1 MSIIL
6 AGVSHHNT
14 PLSVRERLYFPE
26 THMDEWL
33 DRLAGYSGLEER
45 LILSTCNR
53 VEVYSAA
60 ENFDQGLDAIHR
72 FFLESRDIGADELNA
87 HLYVHREAEATRHL
101 FTVASSLDSMVVGE
115 PQILGQ
121 VKEAYRVAQA
131 SGHAGKALTNLFS
144 RAFRVAKKIREQTP
158 IGESP
163 VSVSSVAVDLAKRI
177 FGFLAGKNVLLLGA
191 GEMGEAA
198 ARHLKASGADNL
210 HVANR
215 TLARAQELAAKL
227 KGSTVSF
234 RQSGRSAHRR
244 RYRDRID
251 GLTRFHTGQAD
262 SCLCTRA
269 NAATRPFSSSTSLRA
284 QERRARSERP
294 GRRLSLRRGRSAVR
308 RGGQHCGAARKSPA
322 TRTKSSKARCKTYLA
337 RQQAEELRHTFA
349 AIRFFAESMRQ
360 EEVQKTFHRLPELGE
375 EGRDALDA
383 MTKALVNKLLHHPFA
398 VLRQM
403 SEERR
408 GGHFGRIRPEALRR
422 GARERCRLIRSIDR
436 RTGLKNERHTAPRH
450 AGAARWRA
458 RRTGGGGR
466 AVESAEP

>member
-14 PLSVRERLYFPE
+14 PLSIRERLYFPE
-26 THMDEWL
+26 GDMDEWL

-53 VEVYSAA
+53 VEVYSAV
-60 ENFDQGLDAIHR
+60 EDYDQGLDAIHR
-72 FFLESRDIGADELNA
+72 FFLESRDIGEDELNA
-87 HLYVHREAEATRHL
+87 HLYVHREDEATRHL

-121 VKEAYRVAQA
+121 VKEAYRVAEA

-177 FGFLAGKNVLLLGA
+177 FGSLSGKNVLLLGA

-198 ARHLKASGADNL
+198 ARHLKGSGADTL
-210 HVANR
+210 RVANR

-227 KGSTVSF
+227 GGRALSFDNLEGALIDADVVIASTASQGFILDKPIVASALEQRRDAPVF
-234 RQSGRSAHRR
+234 LIDIAVPRNVAPDVNDLEDAYLYDVDDLQSVA
-244 RYRDRID
+244 
-251 GLTRFHTGQAD
+251 AD
-262 SCLCTRA
+262 NL
-269 NAATRPFSSSTSLRA
+269 
-284 QERRARSERP
+284 
-294 GRRLSLRRGRSAVR
+294 RGREEI
-308 RGGQHCGAARKSPA
+308 ARD
-322 TRTKSSKARCKTYLA
+322 ARVILESEVETYLA
-337 RQQAEELRHTFA
+337 RQRAEELRHTFA
-349 AIRFFAESMRQ
+349 AIRFFAESMRR
-360 EEVQKTFHRLPELGE
+360 EEVEKTVQRLPELGE
-375 EGRDALDA
+375 GSRDAIDA

-403 SEERR
+403 TEEDVE
-408 GGHFGRIRPEALRR
+408 GI
-422 GARERCRLIRSIDR
+422 S
-436 RTGLKNERHTAPRH
+436 
-450 AGAARWRA
+450 
-458 RRTGGGGR
+458 
-466 AVESAEP
+466 VESVQKLFGVEPESDEGSPSRRPNRAER

>member
-14 PLSVRERLYFPE
+14 PLSIRERLYFPE
-26 THMDEWL
+26 GNMSEWL
-33 DRLAGYSGLEER
+33 DRLAGYHELDER

-53 VEVYSAA
+53 VEVYSAVDDL
-60 ENFDQGLDAIHR
+60 EQGLDAIHR
-72 FFLESRDIGADELNA
+72 FFLESRDIGREELNA

-177 FGFLAGKNVLLLGA
+177 FGSLAGKNVLLLGA

-198 ARHLKASGADNL
+198 ARHLKASGADTL
-210 HVANR
+210 QVANR

-227 KGSTVSF
+227 KGRAVSF
-234 RQSGRSAHRR
+234 DNLEQALIDADVVITSTASQGFILDKPTVAAALERR
-244 RYRDRID
+244 RDAPVFLIDIAVPRNVAPDVNELEDAYLYDVDDLQSVAADNLRDREEVARD
-251 GLTRFHTGQAD
+251 A
-262 SCLCTRA
+262 RA
-269 NAATRPFSSSTSLRA
+269 IL
-284 QERRARSERP
+284 ESE
-294 GRRLSLRRGRSAVR
+294 V
-308 RGGQHCGAARKSPA
+308 Q
-322 TRTKSSKARCKTYLA
+322 TYLA
-337 RQQAEELRHTFA
+337 RQKAEDLRHTFA
-349 AIRFFAESMRQ
+349 AIRFFAESMRRT
-360 EEVQKTFHRLPELGE
+360 EVEKTILRLPELGGD
-375 EGRDALDA
+375 GRDALDA

-398 VLRQM
+398 VLRRM
-403 SEERR
+403 AEEDVE
-408 GGHFGRIRPEALRR
+408 GI
-422 GARERCRLIRSIDR
+422 S
-436 RTGLKNERHTAPRH
+436 
-450 AGAARWRA
+450 
-458 RRTGGGGR
+458 
-466 AVESAEP
+466 VESVQKLFGVEPESDENPPGQPPDESD

>member
-14 PLSVRERLYFPE
+14 PLSIRERLYFPE
-26 THMDEWL
+26 GDMSEWL
-33 DRLAGYSGLEER
+33 DRLGGYRGLEER

-53 VEVYSAA
+53 VEVYSAV
-60 ENFDQGLDAIHR
+60 EDYDQGLDAIHR
-72 FFLESRDIGADELNA
+72 FFLESRDIGAEELNA
-87 HLYVHREAEATRHL
+87 HLYVHREDEATRHL

-121 VKEAYRVAQA
+121 VKEAYRVAQS

-177 FGFLAGKNVLLLGA
+177 FGSLAGKNVLLLGA

-210 HVANR
+210 RVANR

-234 RQSGRSAHRR
+234 DNLEQALIDADVVITSTAAQGFILDKPTVAAALDRR
-244 RYRDRID
+244 RDAPVFLID
-251 GLTRFHTGQAD
+251 IAVPRNVAPEVNDLEDAYLYDVDDLQSVAAD
-262 SCLCTRA
+262 NL
-269 NAATRPFSSSTSLRA
+269 
-284 QERRARSERP
+284 
-294 GRRLSLRRGRSAVR
+294 RGREEV
-308 RGGQHCGAARKSPA
+308 ARD
-322 TRTKSSKARCKTYLA
+322 ARAILESEVETYLA
-337 RQQAEELRHTFA
+337 RQKAEELRHTFA
-349 AIRFFAESMRQ
+349 AIRFFAESMRR
-360 EEVQKTFHRLPELGE
+360 EEVEKTVYRLPELDE
-375 EGRDALDA
+375 DGRKALDA
-383 MTKALVNKLLHHPFA
+383 MTKALVNKLLHHPFT

-403 SEERR
+403 AEEDVEGISVESVQKLFGVEPESEE
-408 GGHFGRIRPEALRR
+408 GLPEASTED
-422 GARERCRLIRSIDR
+422 AD
-436 RTGLKNERHTAPRH
+436 
-450 AGAARWRA
+450 
-458 RRTGGGGR
+458 
-466 AVESAEP
+466 

>member
-14 PLSVRERLYFPE
+14 PLSIRERLYFPE
-26 THMDEWL
+26 GDMGEWL
-33 DRLAGYSGLEER
+33 DRLADYRGLDER

-53 VEVYSAA
+53 VEVYSAV
-60 ENFDQGLDAIHR
+60 EDFEQGLDAIHR

-87 HLYVHREAEATRHL
+87 HLYVHREDEATRHL

-131 SGHAGKALTNLFS
+131 SGHAGKSLTNLFS

-177 FGFLAGKNVLLLGA
+177 FGSLSGKNVLLLGA

-198 ARHLKASGADNL
+198 ARHLKASGADTL
-210 HVANR
+210 QVANR

-227 KGSTVSF
+227 KGRAVSF
-234 RQSGRSAHRR
+234 DNLERALNDADVVITSTSSQGFILDKPTVAAALERR
-244 RYRDRID
+244 RDAPVFLID
-251 GLTRFHTGQAD
+251 IAVPRNVAPEVNDLEDAYLYDVDDLQSVAAD
-262 SCLCTRA
+262 NL
-269 NAATRPFSSSTSLRA
+269 
-284 QERRARSERP
+284 
-294 GRRLSLRRGRSAVR
+294 RGREEV
-308 RGGQHCGAARKSPA
+308 ARD
-322 TRTKSSKARCKTYLA
+322 ARAILESEVQTYLA
-337 RQQAEELRHTFA
+337 RQKAEELRHTFA
-349 AIRFFAESMRQ
+349 AIRFFAESMRR
-360 EEVQKTFHRLPELGE
+360 EEVEKTVQRLPELGE
-375 EGRDALDA
+375 GSRDALDA

-403 SEERR
+403 AEEDVE
-408 GGHFGRIRPEALRR
+408 GI
-422 GARERCRLIRSIDR
+422 S
-436 RTGLKNERHTAPRH
+436 
-450 AGAARWRA
+450 
-458 RRTGGGGR
+458 
-466 AVESAEP
+466 VESVQKLFGVEPESDEGPPEPPPAESG

>member
-14 PLSVRERLYFPE
+14 PLSIRERLYFPE
-26 THMDEWL
+26 GDMGKWL
-33 DRLAGYSGLEER
+33 DRLADYRGLDER

-53 VEVYSAA
+53 VEVYTAA
-60 ENFDQGLDAIHR
+60 EDYEQGLDAIQR

-87 HLYVHREAEATRHL
+87 HLYVHREDEATRHL

-121 VKEAYRVAQA
+121 VKEAYRVAQS

-163 VSVSSVAVDLAKRI
+163 VSVSSVAVDLARRI
-177 FGFLAGKNVLLLGA
+177 FGSLSGKNVLLLGA

-198 ARHLKASGADNL
+198 ARHLKTSGADTL

-215 TLARAQELAAKL
+215 TFARAQDLASKL
-227 KGSTVSF
+227 GGLALSFDKLEQALIDADVVIASTASQGFVLDKPTVAAALEQRRDAPVF
-234 RQSGRSAHRR
+234 LIDIAVPRNIAPDVNDLEDAYLYDVDDLQSVA
-244 RYRDRID
+244 
-251 GLTRFHTGQAD
+251 AD
-262 SCLCTRA
+262 NL
-269 NAATRPFSSSTSLRA
+269 
-284 QERRARSERP
+284 
-294 GRRLSLRRGRSAVR
+294 RGREEI
-308 RGGQHCGAARKSPA
+308 ARD
-322 TRTKSSKARCKTYLA
+322 ARVILETEVETYLA

-360 EEVQKTFHRLPELGE
+360 TEVEKTFQRLPELGDG
-375 EGRDALDA
+375 GREALDA

-403 SEERR
+403 SEKDVE
-408 GGHFGRIRPEALRR
+408 GI
-422 GARERCRLIRSIDR
+422 S
-436 RTGLKNERHTAPRH
+436 
-450 AGAARWRA
+450 
-458 RRTGGGGR
+458 
-466 AVESAEP
+466 VESVQKLFGVEPEGDQGLPAPPPDESD

>member
-14 PLSVRERLYFPE
+14 PLSIRERLYFPE
-26 THMDEWL
+26 DHMTEWL

-60 ENFDQGLDAIHR
+60 EDYDQGLDAIHR
-72 FFLESRDIGADELNA
+72 FFLESRDIGVEELNA

-131 SGHAGKALTNLFS
+131 TGHAGKALTNLFS

-177 FGFLAGKNVLLLGA
+177 FGALSGKNVLMLGA

-215 TLARAQELAAKL
+215 TFARAQELAAKL
-227 KGSTVSF
+227 EGRTLSFDNLEEALIEADVVIASTASQGFILDKPTV
-234 RQSGRSAHRR
+234 AAALERR
-244 RYRDRID
+244 RDAPVFLID
-251 GLTRFHTGQAD
+251 IAVPRNVAPDVNDLEDAYLYDVDDLQSVAAD
-262 SCLCTRA
+262 NL
-269 NAATRPFSSSTSLRA
+269 
-284 QERRARSERP
+284 
-294 GRRLSLRRGRSAVR
+294 RGREEV
-308 RGGQHCGAARKSPA
+308 ARD
-322 TRTKSSKARCKTYLA
+322 ARAILETEVETYLA

-349 AIRFFAESMRQ
+349 AIRFFAESMRR
-360 EEVQKTFHRLPELGE
+360 EEVEKTFQRLPELGE
-375 EGRDALDA
+375 GGREALDA

-403 SEERR
+403 SEEDLE
-408 GGHFGRIRPEALRR
+408 GI
-422 GARERCRLIRSIDR
+422 S
-436 RTGLKNERHTAPRH
+436 
-450 AGAARWRA
+450 
-458 RRTGGGGR
+458 
-466 AVESAEP
+466 VESVQRLFGVEPEGGENPPAPPPNESG

>member
-14 PLSVRERLYFPE
+14 PLSIRERLYFPE
-26 THMDEWL
+26 DHMTEWL

-60 ENFDQGLDAIHR
+60 EDYDQGLDAIHR
-72 FFLESRDIGADELNA
+72 FFLESRDIGEDELYA
-87 HLYVHREAEATRHL
+87 HLYVHREDEATRHL

-121 VKEAYRVAQA
+121 VKEAYRVAEA

-177 FGFLAGKNVLLLGA
+177 FGSLAGKNVLLLGA

-198 ARHLKASGADNL
+198 ARHLKASGADTL
-210 HVANR
+210 RVANR

-227 KGSTVSF
+227 GGLAVSF
-234 RQSGRSAHRR
+234 DNLEGALIDADVVIASTASQGFILEKPIVASALEQRRDAPVFLIDIAVPRNVAPDVNDLEDAYLYDVDDLQSVA
-244 RYRDRID
+244 
-251 GLTRFHTGQAD
+251 AD
-262 SCLCTRA
+262 NL
-269 NAATRPFSSSTSLRA
+269 
-284 QERRARSERP
+284 
-294 GRRLSLRRGRSAVR
+294 RGRETI
-308 RGGQHCGAARKSPA
+308 ARD
-322 TRTKSSKARCKTYLA
+322 ARVILESEVETYLA
-337 RQQAEELRHTFA
+337 RQKAEELRHTFA
-349 AIRFFAESMRQ
+349 AIRFFAESMRR
-360 EEVQKTFHRLPELGE
+360 EEVEKTVQRLPELGE
-375 EGRDALDA
+375 GSRDALDA
-383 MTKALVNKLLHHPFA
+383 MTKALVNKLLHHPFT

-403 SEERR
+403 AEEDVE
-408 GGHFGRIRPEALRR
+408 GI
-422 GARERCRLIRSIDR
+422 S
-436 RTGLKNERHTAPRH
+436 
-450 AGAARWRA
+450 
-458 RRTGGGGR
+458 
-466 AVESAEP
+466 VESVQKLFGVEPESDESSPEPPAESD

>member
-14 PLSVRERLYFPE
+14 PLSIRERLYFPE
-26 THMDEWL
+26 GHMTEWL
-33 DRLAGYSGLEER
+33 DRLAGYNGLDER

-53 VEVYSAA
+53 VEVYSAVDDL
-60 ENFDQGLDAIHR
+60 EQGLDAIHR
-72 FFLESRDIGADELNA
+72 FFLESRDIGREELNA

-121 VKEAYRVAQA
+121 VKEAYRVAHA

-177 FGFLAGKNVLLLGA
+177 FGSLAGKNVLLLGA

-198 ARHLKASGADNL
+198 ARHLKASGADTL
-210 HVANR
+210 QVANR

-227 KGSTVSF
+227 KGLAVSF
-234 RQSGRSAHRR
+234 DNLEQALIDADVVITSTASQGFILDKPTVAAALERR
-244 RYRDRID
+244 RDAPVFLID
-251 GLTRFHTGQAD
+251 IAVPRNVAPDVNELEDAYLYDVDDLQSVAAD
-262 SCLCTRA
+262 NL
-269 NAATRPFSSSTSLRA
+269 
-284 QERRARSERP
+284 
-294 GRRLSLRRGRSAVR
+294 RGREEV
-308 RGGQHCGAARKSPA
+308 ARD
-322 TRTKSSKARCKTYLA
+322 ARAILESEVQTYLA
-337 RQQAEELRHTFA
+337 RQKAEDLRRTFA

-360 EEVQKTFHRLPELGE
+360 AEVEKTILRLPELG
-375 EGRDALDA
+375 GDGHDALDA

-398 VLRQM
+398 VLRRM
-403 SEERR
+403 AEEDVEDISIESVQKL
-408 GGHFGRIRPEALRR
+408 FGVEPESDENPP
-422 GARERCRLIRSIDR
+422 GPPPD
-436 RTGLKNERHTAPRH
+436 
-450 AGAARWRA
+450 
-458 RRTGGGGR
+458 
-466 AVESAEP
+466 ESD

>member
-14 PLSVRERLYFPE
+14 PLSIRERLYFPE
-26 THMDEWL
+26 GNMGEWL
-33 DRLAGYSGLEER
+33 DRLAGYNGLDER

-53 VEVYSAA
+53 VEVYSAVDDL
-60 ENFDQGLDAIHR
+60 EQGLDAIHR
-72 FFLESRDIGADELNA
+72 FFLESRDVGREELDA

-177 FGFLAGKNVLLLGA
+177 FGSLAGKNVLLLGA

-198 ARHLKASGADNL
+198 ARHLKASGADTL
-210 HVANR
+210 QVANR

-227 KGSTVSF
+227 KGRAVSF
-234 RQSGRSAHRR
+234 DNLEQALIDADVVITSTASQGFILDKPTVAAALERR
-244 RYRDRID
+244 RDAPVFLID
-251 GLTRFHTGQAD
+251 ISVPRNVAPDVNELENAYLYDVDDLQSVAAD
-262 SCLCTRA
+262 NL
-269 NAATRPFSSSTSLRA
+269 
-284 QERRARSERP
+284 
-294 GRRLSLRRGRSAVR
+294 RGREEV
-308 RGGQHCGAARKSPA
+308 ARD
-322 TRTKSSKARCKTYLA
+322 ARVILESEVQTYLA
-337 RQQAEELRHTFA
+337 RQKAEDLRRTFA

-360 EEVQKTFHRLPELGE
+360 TEVEKTILRLPELGGD
-375 EGRDALDA
+375 GRDALDA
-383 MTKALVNKLLHHPFA
+383 MTKALVNKLLHQPFA
-398 VLRQM
+398 VLRRM
-403 SEERR
+403 AEEDVE
-408 GGHFGRIRPEALRR
+408 GI
-422 GARERCRLIRSIDR
+422 S
-436 RTGLKNERHTAPRH
+436 
-450 AGAARWRA
+450 
-458 RRTGGGGR
+458 
-466 AVESAEP
+466 VESVQKLFGVEPESDENPPGPPPDESD

>member
-14 PLSVRERLYFPE
+14 PLSIRERLYFPE

-33 DRLAGYSGLEER
+33 DRLAGYSGLDER
-45 LILSTCNR
+45 IILSTCNR

-177 FGFLAGKNVLLLGA
+177 FGSLAGKNVLLLGA

-215 TLARAQELAAKL
+215 TLARAQELATRL
-227 KGSTVSF
+227 KGGVVSF
-234 RQSGRSAHRR
+234 DNLEGALIDADIVIASTASQGFILDKPIVASALEQRRDAPVFLIDIAVPRNVAPDVNDLEDAYLYDVDDLQSVA
-244 RYRDRID
+244 
-251 GLTRFHTGQAD
+251 AD
-262 SCLCTRA
+262 NL
-269 NAATRPFSSSTSLRA
+269 
-284 QERRARSERP
+284 
-294 GRRLSLRRGRSAVR
+294 RGREEI
-308 RGGQHCGAARKSPA
+308 ARD
-322 TRTKSSKARCKTYLA
+322 ARAILESEVQTYLA

-360 EEVQKTFHRLPELGE
+360 EEIQKTFQRLPELGE

-403 SEERR
+403 SEEDVE
-408 GGHFGRIRPEALRR
+408 GI
-422 GARERCRLIRSIDR
+422 S
-436 RTGLKNERHTAPRH
+436 
-450 AGAARWRA
+450 
-458 RRTGGGGR
+458 
-466 AVESAEP
+466 VESVQKLFGVEPESDESPPMPPPDESD

>member
-14 PLSVRERLYFPE
+14 PLSIRERLYFPE
-26 THMDEWL
+26 DHMTEWL

-60 ENFDQGLDAIHR
+60 EDFDQGLDAIHR
-72 FFLESRDIGADELNA
+72 FFLESRDIGEDELYA
-87 HLYVHREAEATRHL
+87 HLYVHREDEATRHL

-121 VKEAYRVAQA
+121 VKEAYRVAEA

-177 FGFLAGKNVLLLGA
+177 FGSLAGKNVLLLGA

-198 ARHLKASGADNL
+198 ARHLKASGADTL

-227 KGSTVSF
+227 GGSALSFDNLEGALIDADVVIASTASQGFILDKPTV
-234 RQSGRSAHRR
+234 AAALERR
-244 RYRDRID
+244 RDAPVFLID
-251 GLTRFHTGQAD
+251 IAVPRNVAPDVNDLEDAYLYDVDDLQSVAAD
-262 SCLCTRA
+262 NL
-269 NAATRPFSSSTSLRA
+269 
-284 QERRARSERP
+284 
-294 GRRLSLRRGRSAVR
+294 RGREAIA
-308 RGGQHCGAARKSPA
+308 HDARVILESEVE
-322 TRTKSSKARCKTYLA
+322 TYLA
-337 RQQAEELRHTFA
+337 RQKAEELRHTFA
-349 AIRFFAESMRQ
+349 AIRFFAESMRRA
-360 EEVQKTFHRLPELGE
+360 EVEKTVQRLPELGE
-375 EGRDALDA
+375 SSRDALDA
-383 MTKALVNKLLHHPFA
+383 MTKALVNKLLHHPFT

-403 SEERR
+403 AEEDVE
-408 GGHFGRIRPEALRR
+408 GI
-422 GARERCRLIRSIDR
+422 S
-436 RTGLKNERHTAPRH
+436 
-450 AGAARWRA
+450 
-458 RRTGGGGR
+458 
-466 AVESAEP
+466 VESVQKLFGVEPESDEDPLETPPAESD

>member
-14 PLSVRERLYFPE
+14 PLSIRERLYFPE

-60 ENFDQGLDAIHR
+60 EDFDQGLDAIHR

-121 VKEAYRVAQA
+121 VKEAYRVAEA
-131 SGHAGKALTNLFS
+131 SGHAGKVLTNLFS
-144 RAFRVAKKIREQTP
+144 RAFRVAKKIRDQTP

-177 FGFLAGKNVLLLGA
+177 FGSLAGKNVLLLGA

-227 KGSTVSF
+227 TGSTVSF
-234 RQSGRSAHRR
+234 DNLEGALIDADIVIASTAAQGFILDKPIVASALEQRRDAPVFLIDIAVPRNVAPDVNDLEDAYLYDVDDLQSVA
-244 RYRDRID
+244 
-251 GLTRFHTGQAD
+251 AD
-262 SCLCTRA
+262 NL
-269 NAATRPFSSSTSLRA
+269 
-284 QERRARSERP
+284 
-294 GRRLSLRRGRSAVR
+294 RGREEI
-308 RGGQHCGAARKSPA
+308 ARD
-322 TRTKSSKARCKTYLA
+322 ARAILESEVQTYLA

-360 EEVQKTFHRLPELGE
+360 EEVQKTFQRLPELGE

-403 SEERR
+403 SEEDVE
-408 GGHFGRIRPEALRR
+408 GI
-422 GARERCRLIRSIDR
+422 S
-436 RTGLKNERHTAPRH
+436 
-450 AGAARWRA
+450 
-458 RRTGGGGR
+458 
-466 AVESAEP
+466 VESVQKLFGVEPEDDPSPSEASTEDAD

>member
-14 PLSVRERLYFPE
+14 PLSIRERLYFPE

-45 LILSTCNR
+45 IILSTCNR

-60 ENFDQGLDAIHR
+60 EDFDQGLDAIHR

-177 FGFLAGKNVLLLGA
+177 FGSLAGKNVLLLGA

-234 RQSGRSAHRR
+234 DNLEGALIGADIVIASTAAQGFILDKPIVASALEQRRDAPVFLIDIAVPRNVAPDVNDLEDAYLYDVDDLQSVA
-244 RYRDRID
+244 
-251 GLTRFHTGQAD
+251 AD
-262 SCLCTRA
+262 NL
-269 NAATRPFSSSTSLRA
+269 
-284 QERRARSERP
+284 
-294 GRRLSLRRGRSAVR
+294 RGREEI
-308 RGGQHCGAARKSPA
+308 ARD
-322 TRTKSSKARCKTYLA
+322 AREILESEVQTYLA

-360 EEVQKTFHRLPELGE
+360 EEVQKTFQRLPELGE

-398 VLRQM
+398 VLRRM
-403 SEERR
+403 SEEDVE
-408 GGHFGRIRPEALRR
+408 GISVESVQKLFGVEPESDEGLPEASTED
-422 GARERCRLIRSIDR
+422 AD
-436 RTGLKNERHTAPRH
+436 
-450 AGAARWRA
+450 
-458 RRTGGGGR
+458 
-466 AVESAEP
+466 

>member
-14 PLSVRERLYFPE
+14 PLSIRERLYFPE
-26 THMDEWL
+26 GNMGEWL
-33 DRLAGYSGLEER
+33 DRLAGYNGLDER

-53 VEVYSAA
+53 VEVYSAVDDL
-60 ENFDQGLDAIHR
+60 EQGLDAIHR
-72 FFLESRDIGADELNA
+72 FFLESRDVGREELDA

-177 FGFLAGKNVLLLGA
+177 FGSLAGKNVLLLGA

-198 ARHLKASGADNL
+198 ARHLKASGADTL
-210 HVANR
+210 QVTNR
-215 TLARAQELAAKL
+215 TLVRAQELAAKL
-227 KGSTVSF
+227 KGRAVSF
-234 RQSGRSAHRR
+234 DNLEQALIDADVVITSTASQGFILDKPTVAAALERR
-244 RYRDRID
+244 RDAPVFLIDIAVPRNVAPDVNELEDAYLYDVDDLQSVAADNLRDREEVARD
-251 GLTRFHTGQAD
+251 A
-262 SCLCTRA
+262 RA
-269 NAATRPFSSSTSLRA
+269 IL
-284 QERRARSERP
+284 ESE
-294 GRRLSLRRGRSAVR
+294 V
-308 RGGQHCGAARKSPA
+308 Q
-322 TRTKSSKARCKTYLA
+322 TYLA
-337 RQQAEELRHTFA
+337 RQKAEDLRRTFT

-360 EEVQKTFHRLPELGE
+360 AEVEKTILRLPELGGD
-375 EGRDALDA
+375 GRDALDA

-398 VLRQM
+398 VLRRM
-403 SEERR
+403 AEEDVE
-408 GGHFGRIRPEALRR
+408 GI
-422 GARERCRLIRSIDR
+422 S
-436 RTGLKNERHTAPRH
+436 
-450 AGAARWRA
+450 
-458 RRTGGGGR
+458 
-466 AVESAEP
+466 VESVQKLFGVEPESDENPPGPPPDESD

>member
-14 PLSVRERLYFPE
+14 PLSIRERLYFPE
-26 THMDEWL
+26 GDMGKWL
-33 DRLAGYSGLEER
+33 DRLADYRGLDER

-53 VEVYSAA
+53 VEVYTAA
-60 ENFDQGLDAIHR
+60 EDYEQGLDAIQR

-87 HLYVHREAEATRHL
+87 HLYVHREDEATRHL

-121 VKEAYRVAQA
+121 VKEAYRVAQS

-163 VSVSSVAVDLAKRI
+163 VSVSSVAVDLARRI
-177 FGFLAGKNVLLLGA
+177 FGSLSGKNVLLLGA

-198 ARHLKASGADNL
+198 ARHLKTSGADTL

-215 TLARAQELAAKL
+215 TFARAQELASKL
-227 KGSTVSF
+227 GGLALSFDKLEQALIDADVVIASTASQGFVLDKPTVAAALEQRRDAPVFLIDIAVPRNISPDVNDLEDAYLYDVDDL
-234 RQSGRSAHRR
+234 QSVA
-244 RYRDRID
+244 
-251 GLTRFHTGQAD
+251 AD
-262 SCLCTRA
+262 NL
-269 NAATRPFSSSTSLRA
+269 
-284 QERRARSERP
+284 
-294 GRRLSLRRGRSAVR
+294 RGREEI
-308 RGGQHCGAARKSPA
+308 ARD
-322 TRTKSSKARCKTYLA
+322 AREILETEVETYLA

-360 EEVQKTFHRLPELGE
+360 TEVEKTVQRLPELGDG
-375 EGRDALDA
+375 GREALDA

-403 SEERR
+403 SEKDVE
-408 GGHFGRIRPEALRR
+408 GI
-422 GARERCRLIRSIDR
+422 S
-436 RTGLKNERHTAPRH
+436 
-450 AGAARWRA
+450 
-458 RRTGGGGR
+458 
-466 AVESAEP
+466 VESVQKLFGVEPEGDHGLPAPPPDESD

>member
-14 PLSVRERLYFPE
+14 PLSIRERLYFPE
-26 THMDEWL
+26 GDMSEWL
-33 DRLAGYSGLEER
+33 DRLADYSGLEER

-53 VEVYSAA
+53 VEVYSAV
-60 ENFDQGLDAIHR
+60 EDYEQGLDAIHR
-72 FFLESRDIGADELNA
+72 FFLESRDIGAEELNA
-87 HLYVHREAEATRHL
+87 HLYVHREDEATRHL

-121 VKEAYRVAQA
+121 VKEAYRVAQS

-177 FGFLAGKNVLLLGA
+177 FGSLAGKNVLLLGA

-227 KGSTVSF
+227 TGSTVSF
-234 RQSGRSAHRR
+234 DNLEGALIEADIVIASTAAQGFILDKPIVAAALERR
-244 RYRDRID
+244 RDAPVFLID
-251 GLTRFHTGQAD
+251 IAVPRNVAPEVNDLEDAYLYDVDDLQSVAAD
-262 SCLCTRA
+262 NL
-269 NAATRPFSSSTSLRA
+269 
-284 QERRARSERP
+284 
-294 GRRLSLRRGRSAVR
+294 RGREEI
-308 RGGQHCGAARKSPA
+308 ARD
-322 TRTKSSKARCKTYLA
+322 AREILESEVQTYLA

-360 EEVQKTFHRLPELGE
+360 EEVQKTFSRLPELGE

-403 SEERR
+403 SEEDVE
-408 GGHFGRIRPEALRR
+408 GI
-422 GARERCRLIRSIDR
+422 S
-436 RTGLKNERHTAPRH
+436 
-450 AGAARWRA
+450 
-458 RRTGGGGR
+458 
-466 AVESAEP
+466 VESVQKLFGVEPEDDPGPSEASTEDAD

>member
-14 PLSVRERLYFPE
+14 PLSIRERLYFPE
-26 THMDEWL
+26 GHMTEWL
-33 DRLAGYSGLEER
+33 DRLAGYNGLDER

-53 VEVYSAA
+53 VEVYSAVDDL
-60 ENFDQGLDAIHR
+60 EQGLDAIHR
-72 FFLESRDIGADELNA
+72 FFLESRDVGREELNA

-177 FGFLAGKNVLLLGA
+177 FGSLAGKNVLLLGA

-198 ARHLKASGADNL
+198 ARHLKASGADTL
-210 HVANR
+210 QVANR

-227 KGSTVSF
+227 GGLALSFDNLEQALIDADVVIASTASPGFILDKPTV
-234 RQSGRSAHRR
+234 AAALERR
-244 RYRDRID
+244 RDAPVFLIDIAVPRNVAPDVNELENAYLYDVDDLQSVAADNLRDREEVARD
-251 GLTRFHTGQAD
+251 A
-262 SCLCTRA
+262 RA
-269 NAATRPFSSSTSLRA
+269 ILECEV
-284 QERRARSERP
+284 Q
-294 GRRLSLRRGRSAVR
+294 
-308 RGGQHCGAARKSPA
+308 
-322 TRTKSSKARCKTYLA
+322 TYLA
-337 RQQAEELRHTFA
+337 RQQAEDLRHTFA
-349 AIRFFAESMRQ
+349 AIRFFAESMRRT
-360 EEVQKTFHRLPELGE
+360 EVEKTIPRLPELGE
-375 EGRDALDA
+375 GGRDALDA

-403 SEERR
+403 AEEDVE
-408 GGHFGRIRPEALRR
+408 GI
-422 GARERCRLIRSIDR
+422 S
-436 RTGLKNERHTAPRH
+436 
-450 AGAARWRA
+450 
-458 RRTGGGGR
+458 
-466 AVESAEP
+466 VESVQKLFGVEPESDENPPGPPPDESD

>member
-26 THMDEWL
+26 SNMDEWL
-33 DRLAGYSGLEER
+33 DRLAGYHGLEER

-60 ENFDQGLDAIHR
+60 EDYEQGLDAIHR
-72 FFLESRDIGADELNA
+72 FFLESRDIGVEELNA

-101 FTVASSLDSMVVGE
+101 FTVAASLDSMVVGE

-177 FGFLAGKNVLLLGA
+177 FGSLESKNVLLLGA

-198 ARHLKASGADNL
+198 ARHLKASGADTL
-210 HVANR
+210 RVANR
-215 TLARAQELAAKL
+215 TFARAQELASRLGGSAVGFDNLEGALIEADVVIASTAAKEFVL
-227 KGSTVSF
+227 DKPTV
-234 RQSGRSAHRR
+234 AAALERR
-244 RYRDRID
+244 RDAPVFLIDIAVPRNVAPDVNDLEDAYLYDVDDLQSVAADNLRDREEVARDARAI
-251 GLTRFHTGQAD
+251 LD
-262 SCLCTRA
+262 S
-269 NAATRPFSSSTSLRA
+269 
-284 QERRARSERP
+284 EVE
-294 GRRLSLRRGRSAVR
+294 
-308 RGGQHCGAARKSPA
+308 
-322 TRTKSSKARCKTYLA
+322 TYLA
-337 RQQAEELRHTFA
+337 RQKAEELRHTFA

-360 EEVQKTFHRLPELGE
+360 SEIEKTIPRLPELGE
-375 EGRDALDA
+375 DGRDALDA

-403 SEERR
+403 AEEDVE
-408 GGHFGRIRPEALRR
+408 GI
-422 GARERCRLIRSIDR
+422 S
-436 RTGLKNERHTAPRH
+436 
-450 AGAARWRA
+450 
-458 RRTGGGGR
+458 
-466 AVESAEP
+466 VESVQKLFGVEPESDERPPEPPDESD

>member
-14 PLSVRERLYFPE
+14 PLSIRERLYFPE

-60 ENFDQGLDAIHR
+60 EDFDQGLDAIHR

-177 FGFLAGKNVLLLGA
+177 FGSLAGKNVLLLGA

-227 KGSTVSF
+227 TGSTVSF
-234 RQSGRSAHRR
+234 DNLEGALIEADIVIASTAAQGFILDKPIVAAALERR
-244 RYRDRID
+244 RDAPVFLID
-251 GLTRFHTGQAD
+251 IAVPRNVAPEVNDLEDAYLYDVDDLQSVAAD
-262 SCLCTRA
+262 NL
-269 NAATRPFSSSTSLRA
+269 
-284 QERRARSERP
+284 
-294 GRRLSLRRGRSAVR
+294 RGREEI
-308 RGGQHCGAARKSPA
+308 ARD
-322 TRTKSSKARCKTYLA
+322 AREILESEVQTYLA

-360 EEVQKTFHRLPELGE
+360 EEVQKTFSRLPELGE

-403 SEERR
+403 SEEDVE
-408 GGHFGRIRPEALRR
+408 GI
-422 GARERCRLIRSIDR
+422 S
-436 RTGLKNERHTAPRH
+436 
-450 AGAARWRA
+450 
-458 RRTGGGGR
+458 
-466 AVESAEP
+466 VESVQKLFGVEPEGDPGPSEASTEDAD

>member
-14 PLSVRERLYFPE
+14 PLSIRERLYFPE

-33 DRLAGYSGLEER
+33 DRLAGYSGLDER
-45 LILSTCNR
+45 IILSTCNR

-60 ENFDQGLDAIHR
+60 EDFDQGLDAIHR

-177 FGFLAGKNVLLLGA
+177 FGSLAGKNVLLLGA

-234 RQSGRSAHRR
+234 DNLEGALIDADIVIASTASQGFILDKPIVASALEQRRDAPVFLIDIAVPRNVAPDVNDLEDAYLYDVDDLQSVA
-244 RYRDRID
+244 
-251 GLTRFHTGQAD
+251 AD
-262 SCLCTRA
+262 NL
-269 NAATRPFSSSTSLRA
+269 
-284 QERRARSERP
+284 
-294 GRRLSLRRGRSAVR
+294 RGREEI
-308 RGGQHCGAARKSPA
+308 ARD
-322 TRTKSSKARCKTYLA
+322 AREILESEVQTYLA

-360 EEVQKTFHRLPELGE
+360 EEVQKTFQRLPELGE

-398 VLRQM
+398 VLRRM
-403 SEERR
+403 SEEDVE
-408 GGHFGRIRPEALRR
+408 GISVESVQKLFGVEPESDEGFPEA
-422 GARERCRLIRSIDR
+422 
-436 RTGLKNERHTAPRH
+436 
-450 AGAARWRA
+450 
-458 RRTGGGGR
+458 
-466 AVESAEP
+466 SAEDPD

>member
-14 PLSVRERLYFPE
+14 PLSIRERLYFPE
-26 THMDEWL
+26 GNMSEWL
-33 DRLAGYSGLEER
+33 DRLAGYHELDER

-53 VEVYSAA
+53 VEVYSAVDDL
-60 ENFDQGLDAIHR
+60 EQGLDAIHR
-72 FFLESRDIGADELNA
+72 FFLESRDIGREELNA

-177 FGFLAGKNVLLLGA
+177 FGSLAGKNVLLLGA

-198 ARHLKASGADNL
+198 ARHLKASGADTL
-210 HVANR
+210 QVANR

-227 KGSTVSF
+227 KGRAVSF
-234 RQSGRSAHRR
+234 DNLEQALIDADVVITSTASQGFILDKPTVAAALERR
-244 RYRDRID
+244 RDAPVFLIDIAVPRNVAPDVNELEDAYLYDVDDLQSVAADNLRDREEVARD
-251 GLTRFHTGQAD
+251 A
-262 SCLCTRA
+262 RA
-269 NAATRPFSSSTSLRA
+269 IL
-284 QERRARSERP
+284 ESE
-294 GRRLSLRRGRSAVR
+294 V
-308 RGGQHCGAARKSPA
+308 Q
-322 TRTKSSKARCKTYLA
+322 TYLA
-337 RQQAEELRHTFA
+337 RQKAEDLRYTFA
-349 AIRFFAESMRQ
+349 AIRFFAESMRRT
-360 EEVQKTFHRLPELGE
+360 EVEKTILRLPELGGD
-375 EGRDALDA
+375 GRDALDA

-403 SEERR
+403 AEEDVE
-408 GGHFGRIRPEALRR
+408 GI
-422 GARERCRLIRSIDR
+422 S
-436 RTGLKNERHTAPRH
+436 
-450 AGAARWRA
+450 
-458 RRTGGGGR
+458 
-466 AVESAEP
+466 VESVQKLFGVEPESDENPPGPPPDESD

>member
-14 PLSVRERLYFPE
+14 PLSIRERLYFPE
-26 THMDEWL
+26 GDMGKWL
-33 DRLAGYSGLEER
+33 DRLADYRGLDER

-53 VEVYSAA
+53 VEVYTAA
-60 ENFDQGLDAIHR
+60 EDYEQGLDAIQR

-87 HLYVHREAEATRHL
+87 HLYVHREDEATRHL

-121 VKEAYRVAQA
+121 VKEAYRVAQS

-163 VSVSSVAVDLAKRI
+163 VSVSSVAVDLARRI
-177 FGFLAGKNVLLLGA
+177 FGSLSGKNVLLLGA

-198 ARHLKASGADNL
+198 ARHLKTSGADTL

-215 TLARAQELAAKL
+215 TFARAQELASKL
-227 KGSTVSF
+227 GGLALSFDKLEQALIDADVVIASTASQGFVLDKPTVAAALEQRRDAPVF
-234 RQSGRSAHRR
+234 LIDIAVPRNIAPDVNDLEDAYLYDVDDLQSVA
-244 RYRDRID
+244 
-251 GLTRFHTGQAD
+251 AD
-262 SCLCTRA
+262 NL
-269 NAATRPFSSSTSLRA
+269 
-284 QERRARSERP
+284 
-294 GRRLSLRRGRSAVR
+294 RGREEI
-308 RGGQHCGAARKSPA
+308 ARD
-322 TRTKSSKARCKTYLA
+322 ARVILETEVETYLA

-360 EEVQKTFHRLPELGE
+360 EEVEKTVQRLPELGDG
-375 EGRDALDA
+375 GRETLDA

-403 SEERR
+403 SEKDVE
-408 GGHFGRIRPEALRR
+408 GI
-422 GARERCRLIRSIDR
+422 S
-436 RTGLKNERHTAPRH
+436 
-450 AGAARWRA
+450 
-458 RRTGGGGR
+458 
-466 AVESAEP
+466 VESVQKLFGVEPEGDQGPPDLPPDESD

>member
-14 PLSVRERLYFPE
+14 PLSIRERLYFPE
-26 THMDEWL
+26 GNMSEWL
-33 DRLAGYSGLEER
+33 DRLAGYHELDER

-53 VEVYSAA
+53 VEVYSAVDDL
-60 ENFDQGLDAIHR
+60 EQGLDAIHR
-72 FFLESRDIGADELNA
+72 FFLESRDIGREELNA

-177 FGFLAGKNVLLLGA
+177 FGSLAGKNVLLLGA

-198 ARHLKASGADNL
+198 ARHLKASGADTL
-210 HVANR
+210 QVANR

-227 KGSTVSF
+227 KGRAVSF
-234 RQSGRSAHRR
+234 DNLEQALIDADVVITSTASQGFILDKPTVAAALERR
-244 RYRDRID
+244 RDAPVFLIDIAVPRNVAPDVNELEDAYLYDVDDLQSVAADNLRDREEVARD
-251 GLTRFHTGQAD
+251 A
-262 SCLCTRA
+262 RA
-269 NAATRPFSSSTSLRA
+269 IL
-284 QERRARSERP
+284 ESE
-294 GRRLSLRRGRSAVR
+294 V
-308 RGGQHCGAARKSPA
+308 Q
-322 TRTKSSKARCKTYLA
+322 TYLA
-337 RQQAEELRHTFA
+337 RQKAEDLRHTFA

-360 EEVQKTFHRLPELGE
+360 AEVEKTITRLPELGGD
-375 EGRDALDA
+375 GRDALDA

-398 VLRQM
+398 VLRRM
-403 SEERR
+403 AEEDVE
-408 GGHFGRIRPEALRR
+408 GI
-422 GARERCRLIRSIDR
+422 S
-436 RTGLKNERHTAPRH
+436 
-450 AGAARWRA
+450 
-458 RRTGGGGR
+458 
-466 AVESAEP
+466 VESVQKLFGVEPESDENPPGPPPDESN

>member
-14 PLSVRERLYFPE
+14 PLSIRERLYFPE
-26 THMDEWL
+26 GDMGKWL
-33 DRLAGYSGLEER
+33 DRLADYRGLDER

-53 VEVYSAA
+53 VEVYTAA
-60 ENFDQGLDAIHR
+60 EDYEQGLDAIQR

-87 HLYVHREAEATRHL
+87 HLYVHQEDEATRHL

-121 VKEAYRVAQA
+121 VKEAYRVAQS

-163 VSVSSVAVDLAKRI
+163 VSVSSVAVDLARRI
-177 FGFLAGKNVLLLGA
+177 FGSLSGKNVLLLGA

-198 ARHLKASGADNL
+198 ARHLKTSGADTL

-215 TLARAQELAAKL
+215 TFARAQELASKL
-227 KGSTVSF
+227 GGLALSFDKLEQALIDADVVIASTASQGFVLDKPTVAAALEQRRDAPVF
-234 RQSGRSAHRR
+234 LIDIAVPRNIAPDVNDLEDAYLYDVDDLQSVA
-244 RYRDRID
+244 
-251 GLTRFHTGQAD
+251 AD
-262 SCLCTRA
+262 NL
-269 NAATRPFSSSTSLRA
+269 
-284 QERRARSERP
+284 
-294 GRRLSLRRGRSAVR
+294 RGREEI
-308 RGGQHCGAARKSPA
+308 ARD
-322 TRTKSSKARCKTYLA
+322 ARVILETEVETYLA

-360 EEVQKTFHRLPELGE
+360 EEVEKTVQRLPELSDG
-375 EGRDALDA
+375 GREALDA

-403 SEERR
+403 SEKDVE
-408 GGHFGRIRPEALRR
+408 GI
-422 GARERCRLIRSIDR
+422 S
-436 RTGLKNERHTAPRH
+436 
-450 AGAARWRA
+450 
-458 RRTGGGGR
+458 
-466 AVESAEP
+466 VESVQKLFGVEPEGDQGPPDLPPDESD

>member
-14 PLSVRERLYFPE
+14 PLSIRERLYFPE
-26 THMDEWL
+26 GHMTEWL
-33 DRLAGYSGLEER
+33 DRLAGYHGLDER

-53 VEVYSAA
+53 VEVYSAVDDL
-60 ENFDQGLDAIHR
+60 EQGLDAIHR
-72 FFLESRDIGADELNA
+72 FFLESRDVGREELNA

-177 FGFLAGKNVLLLGA
+177 FGSLAGKNVLLLGA

-198 ARHLKASGADNL
+198 ARHLKASGADTL
-210 HVANR
+210 QVANR

-227 KGSTVSF
+227 KGRAVSF
-234 RQSGRSAHRR
+234 DNLEQALIDADVVITSTASQGFILDKPTVAAALERR
-244 RYRDRID
+244 RDAPVFLIDIAVPRNVAPDVNELEDAYLYDVDDLQSVAADNLRDREEVARD
-251 GLTRFHTGQAD
+251 A
-262 SCLCTRA
+262 RA
-269 NAATRPFSSSTSLRA
+269 IL
-284 QERRARSERP
+284 ESE
-294 GRRLSLRRGRSAVR
+294 V
-308 RGGQHCGAARKSPA
+308 Q
-322 TRTKSSKARCKTYLA
+322 TYLA
-337 RQQAEELRHTFA
+337 RQKAEDLRRTFA

-360 EEVQKTFHRLPELGE
+360 AEVEKTILRLPELGGD
-375 EGRDALDA
+375 GRDALDA

-398 VLRQM
+398 VLRRM
-403 SEERR
+403 AEEDVE
-408 GGHFGRIRPEALRR
+408 GI
-422 GARERCRLIRSIDR
+422 S
-436 RTGLKNERHTAPRH
+436 
-450 AGAARWRA
+450 
-458 RRTGGGGR
+458 
-466 AVESAEP
+466 VESVQKLFGVEPESDENPPGPPPDESD

>member
-14 PLSVRERLYFPE
+14 PLSIRERLYFPE
-26 THMDEWL
+26 GNMSEWL
-33 DRLAGYSGLEER
+33 DRLAGYHELDER

-53 VEVYSAA
+53 VEVYSAVDDL
-60 ENFDQGLDAIHR
+60 EQGLDAIHR
-72 FFLESRDIGADELNA
+72 FFLESRDIGREELNA

-177 FGFLAGKNVLLLGA
+177 FGSLAGKNVLLLGA

-198 ARHLKASGADNL
+198 ARHLKASGADTL
-210 HVANR
+210 QVANR

-227 KGSTVSF
+227 KGRAVSF
-234 RQSGRSAHRR
+234 DNLEQALIDADVVITSTASQGFILDKPTVAAALERR
-244 RYRDRID
+244 RDAPVFLIDIAVPRNVAPDVNELEDAYLYDVDDLQSVAADNLRDREEVARD
-251 GLTRFHTGQAD
+251 A
-262 SCLCTRA
+262 RA
-269 NAATRPFSSSTSLRA
+269 IL
-284 QERRARSERP
+284 ESE
-294 GRRLSLRRGRSAVR
+294 V
-308 RGGQHCGAARKSPA
+308 Q
-322 TRTKSSKARCKTYLA
+322 TYLA
-337 RQQAEELRHTFA
+337 RQKAEDLRHTFA
-349 AIRFFAESMRQ
+349 AIRFFAESMRRT
-360 EEVQKTFHRLPELGE
+360 EVEKTILRLPELGGD
-375 EGRDALDA
+375 GRDALDA

-398 VLRQM
+398 VLRRM
-403 SEERR
+403 AEEDVE
-408 GGHFGRIRPEALRR
+408 GI
-422 GARERCRLIRSIDR
+422 S
-436 RTGLKNERHTAPRH
+436 
-450 AGAARWRA
+450 
-458 RRTGGGGR
+458 
-466 AVESAEP
+466 VESVQKLFGVEPESDENPPGPPPDESD